1 MSWIRGYYRLFFCGL
16 TLGMAGWLIIMA
28 SWLPGRIKD
37 IRLSMWVT
45 QGVVRLVLLIL
56 NVRVHCSE
64 PEKVQRHEGFVFG
77 NHVSYLDILTLVSVT
92 PVRFLAK
99 EEVRTMPIIGRIAQ
113 AIGCVFVKREDK
125 KSRAEAR
132 EALAQ
137 VDRFPPVVLF
147 VEGKRGPGHELLPFR
162 YGAFE
167 IVTQGSAPFLPCVIR
182 YDRPEV
188 AIWHRS
194 ENIMNA
200 LWRLAR
206 RSGPIRAEIIPLA
219 VVEPTPADD
228 PVQLSLAT
236 HAEMT
241 AVWQQWP
248 LEHARTG

>member
-16 TLGMAGWLIIMA
+16 ALGLGGWLVILA
-28 SWLPGRIKD
+28 SWLPVQIRG
-37 IRLSMWVT
+37 IRLSMWIT
-45 QGVVRLVLLIL
+45 QAVVKLLLLIL
-56 NVRVHCSE
+56 NVRGHCSE
-64 PEKVQRHEGFVFG
+64 PEKVRGHEGFVFA
-77 NHVSYLDILTLVSVT
+77 NHISYLDILALISVA

-99 EEVRTMPIIGRIAQ
+99 EEVRAMPVVGRVAA

-132 EALAQ
+132 GVLAQ
-137 VDRFPPVVLF
+137 VERFPPIVLF

-167 IVTQGSAPFLPCVIR
+167 IVTQGSAPFLPCVIG

-206 RSGPIRAEIIPLA
+206 CSGPIKVEIVPLP

-228 PVQLSLAT
+228 PVQLSLVT
-236 HAEMT
+236 HADMT
-241 AVWQQWP
+241 GVWQGRP
-248 LEHARTG
+248 LELTGT

>member
-16 TLGMAGWLIIMA
+16 TLGLGGGLIIVT
-28 SWLPGRIKD
+28 SWLPFHIKGV
-37 IRLSMWVT
+37 RLSMWVT
-45 QGVVRLVLLIL
+45 QGAVKLLLLIL

-64 PEKVQRHEGFVFG
+64 PEKVRRFQGFIFA
-77 NHVSYLDILTLVSVT
+77 NHVSYLDILALVSVT

-99 EEVRTMPIIGRIAQ
+99 EEVRTMPIIGRIAA

-132 EALAQ
+132 EALAY

-167 IVTQGSAPFLPCVIR
+167 IVIQGSVPFLPCVIS
-182 YDRPEV
+182 YDRPEI

-194 ENIMNA
+194 ENIMKA
-200 LWRLAR
+200 LWRVAR
-206 RSGPIRAEIIPLA
+206 RSGPIGVEIIPLA
-219 VVEPTPADD
+219 VIQLTPADD

-236 HAEMT
+236 HAAMT
-241 AVWQQWP
+241 AVWQQQP
-248 LEHARTG
+248 LETVA